1 MTRRLVAFVALVCIT
16 LPLVGCGK
24 KGAPHAPG
32 PASEI
37 VYPRSYPAPD

>member
-1 MTRRLVAFVALVCIT
+1 MIWRFTALVALVCIT
-16 LPLVGCGK
+16 LPLAGCGK
-24 KGAPHAPG
+24 KGTPHPPG